1 MTTKY
6 FDETVEVAVDLDEW
20 STEELIDELVYRG
33 QEAIDDLMER
43 FGSISDTDERLV
55 KNLFIAYIAKD
66 VELFNRELKDLFKE
80 VLGQRI

>member
-6 FDETVEVAVDLDEW
+6 FDESVEFAVDLDEW
-20 STEELIDELVYRG
+20 STEELIDEIVARG
-33 QEAIDDLMER
+33 QEAIDDLKLR
-43 FGSISDTDERLV
+43 FGSITKDDERLI

-66 VELFNRELKDLFKE
+66 VELFNRELKDLFSE

>member
-6 FDETVEVAVDLDEW
+6 FDETVEFTVDLDEW
-20 STEELIDELVYRG
+20 STEELIDEIVSRG
-33 QEAIDDLMER
+33 QPAIDDLKLR
-43 FGSISDTDERLV
+43 FGSITKDDERLI

-66 VELFNRELKDLFKE
+66 VELFNRELKELFSE

>member
-20 STEELIDELVYRG
+20 STEELIDELVDRG
-33 QEAIDDLMER
+33 QEAIDDLMAR
-43 FGSISDTDERLV
+43 FGSLSDTDERLI